1 MTRSEVQ
8 SRTNFDQV
16 RYANTWEDADI
27 LVEALDP
34 SGRHC
39 LSIGSAGDNSFSLL
53 AAGAASVT
61 AVEMNPAQVA
71 CIDLRKAAYQCLD
84 HSEFLSLL
92 GQRDSDQRRDL
103 YHRCAPLLADDTRRY
118 WDERP
123 DVISAGFANDG
134 KFESYF
140 KIFRTRVLP
149 LAHSKR
155 RIAELLTPKSTSERV
170 QYFDNQW
177 NTWRW
182 RALFHVFFSRQVMGL
197 LGRSPAFFKYVEGSV
212 ADRILA
218 RTEHALKSLDPSANP
233 YLHRI
238 LTGRYP
244 DHALPHA
251 LRPENFE
258 RIRSRL
264 DQFHIVNAPLEQT
277 LTPTGRSFDAFNLS
291 DIFEYMS
298 PENYQS
304 LLEQITRNASHGARL
319 AYWNMLAPRS
329 RPESMAD
336 TISPMTD
343 LSERLHQQDKAF
355 FYSRFVVESIT
366 GTPSS

>member
-8 SRTNFDQV
+8 SRTRFDLV

-27 LVEALDP
+27 LVEALAP
-34 SGRHC
+34 GNRHC

-61 AVEMNPAQVA
+61 AVEMNPTQVA
-71 CIDLRKAAYQCLD
+71 CIELRKAAYHRLD
-84 HSEFLSLL
+84 HAGFLALL
-92 GQRDSDQRRDL
+92 GHRECPDRSALYQQCSPDLSASSRD
-103 YHRCAPLLADDTRRY
+103 Y
-118 WDERP
+118 WDSQPET
-123 DVISAGFANDG
+123 IAAGFATVG

-140 KIFRTRVLP
+140 RIFRTRVLP

-155 RIAELLTPKSTSERV
+155 RVARLLEPKEATERARF
-170 QYFDNQW
+170 YDDEW

-182 RALFHVFFSRQVMGL
+182 RAVFHLFFSRQVMGM

-212 ADRILA
+212 ADRILE
-218 RTEHALKSLDPSANP
+218 RTEHALRELDPSCNP
-233 YLHRI
+233 YLHYI
-238 LTGRYP
+238 LSGSYP

-264 DQFHIVNAPLEQT
+264 DDFHIVNAPIEQI
-277 LTPTGRSFDAFNLS
+277 LTTSDQPFDAFNLS

-298 PENYQS
+298 EENYHA
-304 LLEQITRNASHGARL
+304 LLAQLVANSSPDARL

-329 RPESMAD
+329 RPESMAGQLVPL
-336 TISPMTD
+336 TE
-343 LSERLHQQDKAF
+343 LAQRLHLEDKAF
-355 FYSRFVVESIT
+355 FYSRFVVESVT
-366 GTPSS
+366 GD